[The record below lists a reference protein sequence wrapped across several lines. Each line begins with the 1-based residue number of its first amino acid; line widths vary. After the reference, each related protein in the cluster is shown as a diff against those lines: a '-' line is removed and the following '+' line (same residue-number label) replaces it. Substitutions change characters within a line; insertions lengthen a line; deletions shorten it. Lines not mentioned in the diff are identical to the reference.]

1 MPINSPEKK
10 LFLIDAFAIIFRS
23 YFAFGSN
30 QRYNSEGI
38 NTSVTLGFANTLLEI
53 LNKQKPSHIAVV
65 FDMPGK
71 TFRNDM
77 YPEYK
82 AHRNETPEDIIAS
95 IPYVKQLIDGFNIPM
110 LGEVGF
116 EADDV
121 IGTVSKMA
129 EKEGFQT
136 FMMTPDKDFA
146 QLVSDNIFM
155 YKPARSGNPAEV
167 WGIPEV
173 QEKFQITHP
182 EQVIDILGLWGD
194 AADNIPGI
202 PGIGEKTSKK
212 LIAKYGSIEELLKN
226 TDDLKGKQ
234 KENVITFG
242 EQGLLSKRLATIDL
256 NVPVDVDFDAML
268 IDNWDEEKLLA
279 IFSEM
284 EFRFLAQRVL
294 GVDIVKVDKTKTAVV
309 APRVNDEDKV
319 SKPKISAKKSPSNGQ
334 MDLFGGGVIE
344 KEDDDFSEDEI
355 KTIEDAKP
363 TYKLIDGNYDIT
375 AFIAKLANQKSFCF
389 DTETTGLDT
398 QVAEIIGMSF
408 CWKSGEGYYV
418 NIPVGKEQEIM
429 NAFKDVFK
437 DENTEKIAQNLKYDI
452 NILKRY
458 GVEVKGAVFDTMIA
472 HYLLEP
478 DLKHGM
484 DFLAETY
491 LNYRPI
497 SIESLIGKKGKNQL
511 SMRDVDLKKLTD
523 YAVEDADITWQ
534 LKALFNKRL
543 ETKKVKD
550 LFYDIEMPLVSVLS
564 TMENNGISLN
574 SETLNEFSKELE
586 IDIAALEKSV
596 IEQAGK
602 DFNVGS
608 PKQLGEV
615 LFDELKI
622 DEKAKKTKSGQ
633 YSTSEETLTKL
644 AGKHPIIEDILS
656 FRQLKKLKSTYVDAL
671 PVLVNE
677 RTNKIHTTYNQTV
690 AATGRLASVNPNLQN
705 IPIKTEKGREVRK
718 AFVPSEGNS
727 LYAAD
732 YSQVELRLMAAM
744 SEDENMV
751 AAFQSNQDIHSATA
765 AKVFGV
771 SIEEVTREMRGK
783 AKMVNFG
790 IIYGIS
796 AFGLSQRLNIKRKEA
811 KGLIDEY
818 FKNYPGVKRFMEDSV
833 DNAKEVGYVQTI
845 MKRKRFLKD
854 INSSNAI
861 VRGYAERNAI
871 NAPIQG
877 SAADVIKIAM
887 INIHTAMKEQGLKS
901 KMLLQVH
908 DELVFDVVPEEKE
921 IIAAL
926 VKDKMENAIKTIVPL
941 TIEGSFGETWLEAH

>member
-1 MPINSPEKK
+1 MSSSTPEKK

-30 QRYNSEGI
+30 QRYNSEGV

-53 LNKQKPSHIAVV
+53 LKKQKPSHIAVV

-71 TFRNDM
+71 TFRNDLF
-77 YPEYK
+77 PEYK

-110 LGEVGF
+110 LGEVGY

-121 IGTVSKMA
+121 IGTISKMA

-155 YKPARSGNPAEV
+155 YKPARSGKPAEV

-173 QEKFQITHP
+173 QDKFEIEHP

-212 LIAKYGSIEELLKN
+212 LIAKYGSIEQLLKS

-234 KENVITFG
+234 KENVINFG
-242 EQGLLSKRLATIDL
+242 EQGLLSKKLATIEL
-256 NVPVDVDFDAML
+256 NVPVEVDFDAML

-294 GVDIVKVDKTKTAVV
+294 GVDIVKVDKTKA
-309 APRVNDEDKV
+309 
-319 SKPKISAKKSPSNGQ
+319 SKKIESKLATPEKSVKLKPLNGQ
-334 MDLFGGGVIE
+334 MDLFGGGAIE
-344 KEDDDFSEDEI
+344 VDNDDFSEDEI
-355 KTIEDAKP
+355 KTIDDAKP
-363 TYKLIDGNYDIT
+363 TYKLIDGSYDIT
-375 AFIAKLANQKSFCF
+375 VFIEKLLKQKSFCF

-408 CWKSGEGYYV
+408 CWESGKGYYI

-429 NAFKDVFK
+429 DAFKSVFSNEK
-437 DENTEKIAQNLKYDI
+437 SEKIAQNLKYDI

-458 GVEVKGAVFDTMIA
+458 GVEVKGPVFDTMIA

-484 DFLAETY
+484 DYLAETY

-497 SIESLIGKKGKNQL
+497 SIEALIGKKGKNQL
-511 SMRDVDLKKLTD
+511 SMRDVDLKKLTN

-534 LKALFNKRL
+534 LKALFNNRL
-543 ETKKVKD
+543 ENKKVKD

-586 IDIAALEKSV
+586 IDIIALEKSV
-596 IEQAGK
+596 IDQAGK

-633 YSTSEETLTKL
+633 YSTSEETLQKL

-671 PVLVNE
+671 PVLVND

-718 AFVPSEGNS
+718 AFVPSKGNE

-751 AAFQSNQDIHSATA
+751 AAFQANQDIHSATA

-771 SIEEVTREMRGK
+771 QLEEVTREMRGK

-818 FKNYPGVKRFMEDSV
+818 FKNYPGVKRFMEDSI

-887 INIHTAMKEQGLKS
+887 INIHKAMKEQNLKS

-921 IIAAL
+921 ILPAL

-941 TIEGSFGETWLEAH
+941 TVEGAFGKTWLEAH

>member
-1 MPINSPEKK
+1 MSSSSPEKK

-30 QRYNSEGI
+30 QRYNSEGV

-53 LNKQKPSHIAVV
+53 LKKQKPSHIAVV

-71 TFRNDM
+71 TFRNDLF
-77 YPEYK
+77 PEYK

-95 IPYVKQLIDGFNIPM
+95 IPYVKKLIDGFNIPM
-110 LGEVGF
+110 LGEVGY

-121 IGTVSKMA
+121 IGTISKMA

-155 YKPARSGNPAEV
+155 YKPARSGKPAEV
-167 WGIPEV
+167 WGVPEV
-173 QEKFQITHP
+173 QDKFEIEHP
-182 EQVIDILGLWGD
+182 KQVIDILGLWGD

-212 LIAKYGSIEELLKN
+212 LIAKYGSIEQLLKS

-234 KENVITFG
+234 KENVINFG
-242 EQGLLSKRLATIDL
+242 EQGLLSKKLATIEL
-256 NVPVDVDFDAML
+256 NVPVEVDFDAML

-294 GVDIVKVDKTKTAVV
+294 GVDIIKVDKTKASEKTGLKV
-309 APRVNDEDKV
+309 ATPAKLAK
-319 SKPKISAKKSPSNGQ
+319 SKPSNGQ
-334 MDLFGGGVIE
+334 MDLFGGGAIE
-344 KEDDDFSEDEI
+344 VDNDDFSEDEI
-355 KTIEDAKP
+355 KTIDDAKP
-363 TYKLIDGNYDIT
+363 NYKLIDGIFDIT
-375 AFIAKLANQKSFCF
+375 LFIEKLLKQKSFCF

-429 NAFKDVFK
+429 NAFKGVFSNEK
-437 DENTEKIAQNLKYDI
+437 SEKIAQNLKYDI

-458 GVEVKGAVFDTMIA
+458 GVEVKGPVFDTMIA

-484 DFLAETY
+484 DYLAETY

-534 LKALFNKRL
+534 LKALFNNRL
-543 ETKKVKD
+543 ENKKVKD

-586 IDIAALEKSV
+586 IDIIALEKSV
-596 IEQAGK
+596 LAQAGK

-633 YSTSEETLTKL
+633 YSTSEETLQKL

-671 PVLVNE
+671 PVLVND

-718 AFVPSEGNS
+718 AFVPSEGNE

-751 AAFQSNQDIHSATA
+751 AAFQANQDIHSATA

-771 SIEEVTREMRGK
+771 ELEEVTREMRGK

-818 FKNYPGVKRFMEDSV
+818 FKNYPGVKRFMEDSI

-887 INIHTAMKEQGLKS
+887 INIHKAMKEQNLKS

-908 DELVFDVVPEEKE
+908 DELVFDVVPEEKG
-921 IIAAL
+921 ILSAL

-941 TIEGSFGETWLEAH
+941 TVEGAFGKTWLEAH

>member
-1 MPINSPEKK
+1 MSTNSPDKK

-23 YFAFGSN
+23 YFAFGNN
-30 QRYNSEGI
+30 QRYNSEGV

-77 YPEYK
+77 YPDYK
-82 AHRNETPEDIIAS
+82 AHRKPTPEDIIAS
-95 IPYVKQLIDGFNIPM
+95 IPYVKKLIDGFNIPM

-121 IGTVSKMA
+121 IGTISKMA

-173 QEKFQITHP
+173 QAKFEIDDP
-182 EQVIDILGLWGD
+182 LQVIDILGLWGD

-212 LIAKYGSIEELLKN
+212 LISKYGSIEELLKN

-234 KENVITFG
+234 KENVISFG

-256 NVPVDVDFDAML
+256 NVPVEVDFDAML

-294 GVDIVKVDKTKTAVV
+294 GVDIVKVDKTKV
-309 APRVNDEDKV
+309 AAPIEIEESKAEKTTKSVKV
-319 SKPKISAKKSPSNGQ
+319 KPSNGQ
-334 MDLFGGGVIE
+334 MDLFGGGAIE
-344 KEDDDFSEDEI
+344 TEEEDFDEDEI
-355 KTIEDAKP
+355 KTIEDAQP
-363 TYKLIDGNYDIT
+363 TYKLIDGSYDIT
-375 AFIAKLANQKSFCF
+375 AFIDKLSKKKSFCF

-408 CWKSGEGYYV
+408 CWQSGEGYYV

-429 NAFKDVFK
+429 NAFKDVFSNEK
-437 DENTEKIAQNLKYDI
+437 TEKIAQNLKYDI

-458 GVEVKGAVFDTMIA
+458 GVEVKGGTFDTMIA

-484 DFLAETY
+484 DYLAETY

-543 ETKKVKD
+543 EIKKVKD
-550 LFYDIEMPLVSVLS
+550 LFYDIEMPLVAVLS

-596 IEQAGK
+596 LDQAGK

-633 YSTSEETLTKL
+633 YSTSEETLQKL

-751 AAFQSNQDIHSATA
+751 AAFQANQDIHSATA

-771 SIEEVTREMRGK
+771 AIEEVTREMRGK

-818 FKNYPGVKRFMEDSV
+818 FKSYPGVKRFMEDSV

-887 INIHTAMKEQGLKS
+887 INIHTAMKDQGLKS

>member
-1 MPINSPEKK
+1 MSSSTPEKK

-53 LNKQKPSHIAVV
+53 LKKQKPSHIAVV

-71 TFRNDM
+71 TFRNDLF
-77 YPEYK
+77 PEYK

-110 LGEVGF
+110 LGEVGY

-121 IGTVSKMA
+121 IGTISKMA

-155 YKPARSGNPAEV
+155 YKPARSGKPAEV

-173 QEKFQITHP
+173 QDKFEIEHP

-212 LIAKYGSIEELLKN
+212 LIAKYGSIEQLLKS

-234 KENVITFG
+234 KENVINFG
-242 EQGLLSKRLATIDL
+242 EQGLLSKKLATIEL
-256 NVPVDVDFDAML
+256 NVPVEVDFDAML

-294 GVDIVKVDKTKTAVV
+294 GVDIVKVDKTKA
-309 APRVNDEDKV
+309 
-319 SKPKISAKKSPSNGQ
+319 SKKIESKLATTEKSVKLKPLNGQ
-334 MDLFGGGVIE
+334 MDLFGGGAIE
-344 KEDDDFSEDEI
+344 VDNDDFSEDEI
-355 KTIEDAKP
+355 KTIDDAKP
-363 TYKLIDGNYDIT
+363 TYKLIDGSYDIT
-375 AFIAKLANQKSFCF
+375 VFIEKLLKQKSFCF

-408 CWKSGEGYYV
+408 CWESGKGYYI

-429 NAFKDVFK
+429 DAFKSVFSNEK
-437 DENTEKIAQNLKYDI
+437 SEKIAQNLKYDI

-458 GVEVKGAVFDTMIA
+458 GVEVKGPVFDTMIA

-484 DFLAETY
+484 DYLAETY

-497 SIESLIGKKGKNQL
+497 SIEALIGKKGKNQL

-534 LKALFNKRL
+534 LKALFNNRL
-543 ETKKVKD
+543 ENKKVKD
-550 LFYDIEMPLVSVLS
+550 LFYEIEMPLVSVLS

-586 IDIAALEKSV
+586 IDIIALEKSV
-596 IEQAGK
+596 LDQAGK

-633 YSTSEETLTKL
+633 YSTSEETLQKL

-671 PVLVNE
+671 PVLVND

-718 AFVPSEGNS
+718 AFVPSEGNE

-751 AAFQSNQDIHSATA
+751 AAFQANQDIHSATA

-771 SIEEVTREMRGK
+771 QLEEVTREMRGK

-818 FKNYPGVKRFMEDSV
+818 FKNYPGVKRFMEDSI

-887 INIHTAMKEQGLKS
+887 INIHKAMKEQNLKS

-921 IIAAL
+921 ILPAL

-941 TIEGSFGETWLEAH
+941 TVEGAFGKTWLEAH

>member
-1 MPINSPEKK
+1 MSSSTPEKK

-53 LNKQKPSHIAVV
+53 LKKQKPSHIAVV

-71 TFRNDM
+71 TFRNDLF
-77 YPEYK
+77 PEYK

-110 LGEVGF
+110 LGEVGY

-121 IGTVSKMA
+121 IGTISKMA

-155 YKPARSGNPAEV
+155 YKPARSGKPAEV

-173 QEKFQITHP
+173 QDKFEIEHP

-212 LIAKYGSIEELLKN
+212 LIAKYGSIEQLLKS

-234 KENVITFG
+234 KENVINFG
-242 EQGLLSKRLATIDL
+242 EQGLLSKKLATIEL
-256 NVPVDVDFDAML
+256 NVPVEVDFDAML

-294 GVDIVKVDKTKTAVV
+294 GVDIVKVDKTKASK
-309 APRVNDEDKV
+309 KV
-319 SKPKISAKKSPSNGQ
+319 ESKLATTEKSVKLKPLNGQ
-334 MDLFGGGVIE
+334 MDLFGGGAIE
-344 KEDDDFSEDEI
+344 VDNDDFSEDEI
-355 KTIEDAKP
+355 KTIDDAKP
-363 TYKLIDGNYDIT
+363 TYKLIDGSYDIT
-375 AFIAKLANQKSFCF
+375 VFIEKLLKQKSFCF

-408 CWKSGEGYYV
+408 CWESGKGYYI

-429 NAFKDVFK
+429 DAFKSVFSNEK
-437 DENTEKIAQNLKYDI
+437 SEKIAQNLKYDI

-458 GVEVKGAVFDTMIA
+458 GVEVKGPVFDTMIA

-484 DFLAETY
+484 DYLAETY

-497 SIESLIGKKGKNQL
+497 SIEALIGKKGKNQL

-534 LKALFNKRL
+534 LKALFNNRL
-543 ETKKVKD
+543 ENKKVKD
-550 LFYDIEMPLVSVLS
+550 LFYEIEMPLVSVLS

-586 IDIAALEKSV
+586 IDIIALEKSV
-596 IEQAGK
+596 LDQAGK

-633 YSTSEETLTKL
+633 YSTSEETLQKL

-671 PVLVNE
+671 PVLVND

-718 AFVPSEGNS
+718 AFVPSEGNE

-751 AAFQSNQDIHSATA
+751 AAFQANQDIHSATA

-771 SIEEVTREMRGK
+771 QLEEVTREMRGK

-818 FKNYPGVKRFMEDSV
+818 FKNYPGVKRFMEDSI

-887 INIHTAMKEQGLKS
+887 INIHKAMKEQNLKS

-921 IIAAL
+921 ILPAL

-941 TIEGSFGETWLEAH
+941 TVEGAFGKTWLEAH

>member
-1 MPINSPEKK
+1 MPSSSPEKK

-30 QRYNSEGI
+30 QRYNSEGV

-53 LNKQKPSHIAVV
+53 LKKQKPSHIAVV

-71 TFRNDM
+71 TFRNDLF
-77 YPEYK
+77 PEYK

-110 LGEVGF
+110 LGEVGY

-121 IGTVSKMA
+121 IGTISKMA

-155 YKPARSGNPAEV
+155 YKPARSGKPAEV
-167 WGIPEV
+167 WGVPEV
-173 QEKFQITHP
+173 QSKFEIEHP

-212 LIAKYGSIEELLKN
+212 LIAKYGSIEQLLKN

-234 KENVITFG
+234 KENVINFG
-242 EQGLLSKRLATIDL
+242 EQGLLSKKLATIEL
-256 NVPVDVDFDAML
+256 NVPVKVDFEAML

-294 GVDIVKVDKTKTAVV
+294 GVDIVKVDKTKAS
-309 APRVNDEDKV
+309 NKIE
-319 SKPKISAKKSPSNGQ
+319 SKESKLTTTKKSVKAKPSNGQ
-334 MDLFGGGVIE
+334 MDLFGGGAIE
-344 KEDDDFSEDEI
+344 VDNDDFSEDEI
-355 KTIEDAKP
+355 KTIDDAKP
-363 TYKLIDGNYDIT
+363 NYKLIDGSFDIT
-375 AFIAKLANQKSFCF
+375 VFIEKLLKQKSFCF

-429 NAFKDVFK
+429 NAFKGVFSNEK
-437 DENTEKIAQNLKYDI
+437 SEKIAQNLKYDI

-458 GVEVKGAVFDTMIA
+458 GVEVKGPVFDTMIA

-484 DFLAETY
+484 DYLAETY
-491 LNYRPI
+491 LNYKPI

-534 LKALFNKRL
+534 LKALFNNRL
-543 ETKKVKD
+543 ENKKVKD

-586 IDIAALEKSV
+586 IDIIALEKSV
-596 IEQAGK
+596 LAQAGK

-633 YSTSEETLTKL
+633 YSTSEETLQKL

-671 PVLVNE
+671 PVLVND

-718 AFVPSEGNS
+718 AFVPSEGNE

-751 AAFQSNQDIHSATA
+751 AAFQANQDIHSATA

-771 SIEEVTREMRGK
+771 ELEEVTREMRGK

-818 FKNYPGVKRFMEDSV
+818 FKNYPGVKRFMEDSI

-887 INIHTAMKEQGLKS
+887 INIHKAMKEQNLKS

-908 DELVFDVVPEEKE
+908 DELVFDVVPEEKG
-921 IIAAL
+921 ILSAL

-941 TIEGSFGETWLEAH
+941 TVEGAFGKTWLEAH

>member
-1 MPINSPEKK
+1 MSSSTPEKK

-53 LNKQKPSHIAVV
+53 LKKQKPSHIAVV

-71 TFRNDM
+71 TFRNDLF
-77 YPEYK
+77 PEYK

-110 LGEVGF
+110 LGEVGY

-121 IGTVSKMA
+121 IGTISKMA

-155 YKPARSGNPAEV
+155 YKPARSGKPAEV

-173 QEKFQITHP
+173 QDKFEIEHP
-182 EQVIDILGLWGD
+182 KQVIDILGLWGD

-212 LIAKYGSIEELLKN
+212 LIAKYGSIEQLLKS

-234 KENVITFG
+234 KENVINFG
-242 EQGLLSKRLATIDL
+242 EQGLLSKKLATIEL
-256 NVPVDVDFDAML
+256 NVPVEVDFDAML

-294 GVDIVKVDKTKTAVV
+294 GVDIVKVDKTKASK
-309 APRVNDEDKV
+309 KV
-319 SKPKISAKKSPSNGQ
+319 ESKLATTEKSVKLKPLNGQ
-334 MDLFGGGVIE
+334 MDLFGGGAIE
-344 KEDDDFSEDEI
+344 VDNDDFSEDEI
-355 KTIEDAKP
+355 KTIDDAKP
-363 TYKLIDGNYDIT
+363 TYKLIDGSYDIT
-375 AFIAKLANQKSFCF
+375 VFIEKLLKQKSFCF

-408 CWKSGEGYYV
+408 CWESGKGYYI

-429 NAFKDVFK
+429 DAFKSVFSNEK
-437 DENTEKIAQNLKYDI
+437 SEKIAQNLKYDI

-458 GVEVKGAVFDTMIA
+458 GVEVKGPVFDTMIA

-484 DFLAETY
+484 DYLAETY

-497 SIESLIGKKGKNQL
+497 SIEALIGKKGKNQL
-511 SMRDVDLKKLTD
+511 SMRDVDLKKLTN

-534 LKALFNKRL
+534 LKALFNNRL
-543 ETKKVKD
+543 ENKKVKD

-586 IDIAALEKSV
+586 IDIIALEKSV
-596 IEQAGK
+596 LDQAGK

-633 YSTSEETLTKL
+633 YSTSEETLQKL

-671 PVLVNE
+671 PVLVND

-718 AFVPSEGNS
+718 AFVPSEGNE

-751 AAFQSNQDIHSATA
+751 AAFQANQDIHSATA

-771 SIEEVTREMRGK
+771 QLEEVTREMRGK

-818 FKNYPGVKRFMEDSV
+818 FKNYPGVKRFMEDSI

-887 INIHTAMKEQGLKS
+887 INIHKAMQDQNLKS

-921 IIAAL
+921 ILPAL

-941 TIEGSFGETWLEAH
+941 TVEGAFGKTWLEAH

>member
-1 MPINSPEKK
+1 MSTNSPEKK

-23 YFAFGSN
+23 YFAFGNN
-30 QRYNSEGI
+30 QRYNSEGV

-77 YPEYK
+77 FPDYK
-82 AHRNETPEDIIAS
+82 AHRKETPEDIIAS
-95 IPYVKQLIDGFNIPM
+95 IPYVKKLIDGFNIPM

-121 IGTVSKMA
+121 IGTISKMA

-173 QEKFQITHP
+173 QAKFEIERP

-194 AADNIPGI
+194 AADNIQGI

-212 LIAKYGSIEELLKN
+212 LISKYGSIEELLKN

-234 KENVITFG
+234 KENVINFG
-242 EQGLLSKRLATIDL
+242 EQGLLSKKLATIEL
-256 NVPVDVDFDAML
+256 NVPVEVDFDAML

-294 GVDIVKVDKTKTAVV
+294 GVDIVKIDKASAKIEEQEVV
-309 APRVNDEDKV
+309 SDKKAK
-319 SKPKISAKKSPSNGQ
+319 SAKPKPSTGQ
-334 MDLFGGGVIE
+334 MDLFGGGAIE
-344 KEDDDFSEDEI
+344 TEEDDFSEDEI

-363 TYKLIDGNYDIT
+363 TYQLIDGSYEIT
-375 AFIAKLANQKSFCF
+375 AFIDKLTKKKSFCF

-398 QVAEIIGMSF
+398 QVADIIGISF

-418 NIPVGKEQEIM
+418 NIPEGKEQEIM
-429 NAFKDVFK
+429 NAFKDVFSNEK
-437 DENTEKIAQNLKYDI
+437 TEKIAQNLKYDI

-458 GVEVKGAVFDTMIA
+458 GVEVKGSTFDTMIA

-484 DFLAETY
+484 DYLAETY

-543 ETKKVKD
+543 EKKKVKD

-574 SETLNEFSKELE
+574 SETLNDFSKELE
-586 IDIAALEKSV
+586 KDIEALEKSV
-596 IEQAGK
+596 LDQAGK

-644 AGKHPIIEDILS
+644 AGKHPIIEDVLS

-671 PVLVNE
+671 PAIVNE

-718 AFVPSEGNS
+718 AFVPSEGNE

-765 AKVFGV
+765 SKVFDV
-771 SIEEVTREMRGK
+771 PLEEVTREMRGK

-921 IIAAL
+921 ILPAL

-941 TIEGSFGETWLEAH
+941 TIEGAFGDTWLEAH